1 MNVFVVWLILVIA
14 WNFGYPNATP
24 LEDVIIAVLLSFI
37 SIMLKKKFKM

>member
-24 LEDVIIAVLLSFI
+24 LEDVIIAVLLSFF
-37 SIMLKKKFKM
+37 SIILKKKFNM

>member
-24 LEDVIIAVLLSFI
+24 LEDVIIALLLSLF
-37 SIMLKKKFKM
+37 SIILKKKFKM

>member
-24 LEDVIIAVLLSFI
+24 LEDVIIAVLLSFF
-37 SIMLKKKFKM
+37 SIILKKNFKM